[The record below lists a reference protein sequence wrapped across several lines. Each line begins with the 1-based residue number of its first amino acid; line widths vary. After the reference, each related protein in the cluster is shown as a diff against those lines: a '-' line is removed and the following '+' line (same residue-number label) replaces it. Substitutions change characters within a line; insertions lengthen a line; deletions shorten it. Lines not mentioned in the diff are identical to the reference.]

1 MTTASTNIIALSEN
15 ALTGTTLFTAIF
27 EYPRI
32 IHAEFMTHRQW
43 SKNSSSSR
51 AIPAN
56 RVVEQLETNMFVP
69 EYWGKNQSGMKARDA
84 LDEEVAARAQE
95 IWIETGRSV
104 IESTKLLQGLNL
116 HKQLTNRI
124 SECFQMIKVCASG
137 TEKNNFIHLRD
148 HGDAQ
153 PEIQDLAVSFRE
165 GLERTKPV
173 ILYPGDWHLP
183 FFGDGYWHHAC
194 ATSLDDARMIS
205 VSCAAQTSYRRSD
218 DSIEK
223 ARDLFKVFF
232 DTTHIHASPAEH
244 QATPLENPN
253 LYRNRQLT
261 FEDMFTGGNEGATH
275 VDKNGDVW
283 SGNFKHFAQY
293 RQFIP
298 GNAIYG

>member
-1 MTTASTNIIALSEN
+1 MTTATATIIAHSKN
-15 ALTGTTLFTAIF
+15 VLTPTTIFTAIL

-51 AIPAN
+51 AIPAAK
-56 RVVEQLETNMFVP
+56 VIEQLEDNMFVP
-69 EYWGKNQSGMKARDA
+69 EYWGANQAGMKARSA
-84 LDEEVAARAQE
+84 LDEEVAERAQE

-124 SECFQMIKVCASG
+124 SEAFQMIKVCASG
-137 TEKNNFIHLRD
+137 TEKNNFVHLRK

-153 PEIQDLAVSFRE
+153 PEIQDLATVFVDA
-165 GLERTKPV
+165 LEATPARD
-173 ILYPGDWHLP
+173 LLPGEWHLP
-183 FFGDGYWHHAC
+183 FFGDGIW
-194 ATSLDDARMIS
+194 TPGMDISLEDARMIS
-205 VSCAAQTSYRRSD
+205 VSCAAQTSYRKSD

-223 ARDLFKVFF
+223 ARDLFKIFF

-244 QATPLENPN
+244 QATPLGVPN
-253 LYRNRQLT
+253 WNMYPATAFSDLFANA
-261 FEDMFTGGNEGATH
+261 NEGATH
-275 VDKNGDVW
+275 VDKYGDVW